1 VILSISHPLFY
12 FAVTHEYTMAC
23 LLHNMFLYPIC
34 GCGYSPELDFIECD
48 MYDSI
53 MTLPP
58 ALAGVGLGCSL
69 VRKKMTVS

>member
-1 VILSISHPLFY
+1 
-12 FAVTHEYTMAC
+12 
-23 LLHNMFLYPIC
+23 MFLYPIC

-69 VRKKMTVS
+69 VRKK